1 MNWNKNKSAKLS
13 LICIYVFAALL
24 IAADVLALRFA
35 KWYTMI
41 RFGGI
46 WQYIVLL
53 SVSIYLLSIPAWI
66 CLYKLWK
73 LLRNITS
80 GNVFVEAN
88 VSLLRAVSWCCAAAS
103 LLGLLSAIYYLP
115 FMIIA
120 IAAAF
125 MMLIVRVVK
134 NVFRQAVDMKSEL
147 DLTI

>member
-1 MNWNKNKSAKLS
+1 MVCIVLFAVMLAAMDFSA
-13 LICIYVFAALL
+13 YWVA
-24 IAADVLALRFA
+24 R
-35 KWYTMI
+35 WYDGI

-46 WQYIVLL
+46 WQYAVLL
-53 SVSIYLLSIPAWI
+53 MISIYLLSVPAWI

-103 LLGLLSAIYYLP
+103 LFGLLSAIYYLP